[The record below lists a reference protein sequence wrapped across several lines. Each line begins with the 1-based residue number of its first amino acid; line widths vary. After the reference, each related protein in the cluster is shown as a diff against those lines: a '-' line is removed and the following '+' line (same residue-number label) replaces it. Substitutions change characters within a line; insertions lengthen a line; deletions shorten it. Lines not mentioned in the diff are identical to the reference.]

1 MPRNKFN
8 YDTTPIDTMSLFNP
22 SGLTKTSFGERIR
35 DKYIIV
41 DLSYNNQTN
50 NNFIINYIKSLFRI
64 SDR

>member
-1 MPRNKFN
+1 
-8 YDTTPIDTMSLFNP
+8 MSLFNP